1 MQLIRQYPQC
11 AYLRGRSTNTALRV
25 VYEHCF
31 AVRNACSKVRLNVHQ
46 QHHGQTRTIG
56 SGGLQLSL
64 DLTAAFDLIHWSD
77 VKQALGYAGVN
88 IATQEIIILWLSQ
101 VRYLFRHKHMRGYVR
116 PKWGLRQGCTGSPT
130 LWAAVTALLCAHIDQ
145 HTRTGWSHQH
155 LVLYADDS
163 HLRWRFSTLS
173 DFEVAMNELRQVF
186 ACFKQFHL
194 CINYE
199 KTKAILKVVGNMKHR
214 IYKDYVRK
222 HNNGRRLLLMPG
234 DPTHWLPLVSQ
245 AEYLGLII
253 SYDQYEQQSMR
264 HRVTKAHGRRWAL
277 ASILHSSKVRIKY
290 KLSVWRSCVYS
301 TMMYGMATCGLSG
314 DQIKE
319 IQRAIMKHVR
329 AIVNNQAHI
338 TGDSHATIRQ
348 KFDIPQASDDIA
360 HHIHQVAKQQQLR
373 PDWMYTESW
382 QQHLLARQQLL
393 HEQLDEDERA
403 ESLQWACPHCEA
415 LFPTQAALKIHAR
428 RTHQHCDAP
437 DIVFNKSLHSI
448 GGLPTC
454 RFCLKKFTRWQ
465 TLAQHISA
473 NRCPKYMPD
482 LGTSKSTYDH
492 QPVCKPT
499 SAVLPAE
506 NTIAD
511 DTARI
516 TPETI
521 PDVAPLG
528 QKLEVIALARKGLNA
543 FIRHPKITQQLRQTC
558 GLCGQWIASH
568 RTVKR
573 RYQYSHADVLRALGD
588 RTHKYVQRTATACPT
603 CHFCNVR
610 CKDWREHVSKC
621 TTTWQCAI
629 LCLLSQEPGSSDGGI
644 LRSGETGAT
653 GGRCI
658 EAPPA
663 PVRSSGPTRVQEL
676 QGPGIS
682 NGRPAQR
689 RLSFVCA
696 GKAGDK
702 AGPGDKNSSSGPR
715 PDMVHA
721 TRRSQHLM
729 SPLQDSQAVH
739 STTTG
744 QSEVG
749 AGTTATQG
757 CHGHCPVHRTG
768 SPVGEGLQRRRIF
781 QENQRTRMEGSSG
794 GLVLPDLEPDST
806 MPRSRQQPDPFV
818 RSAGGSTLAEVD
830 SASSHS
836 GLTPSIL
843 VHQKDDGNH
852 GRHSFLHDGL
862 VHQNAPG
869 YGSLDLP
876 AGSSRMH
883 GSTVGRTC
891 LQARGL
897 QAEPGHPENQGD
909 DSAALATRLA
919 LENRGHNLCY
929 MNSLVQVI
937 QWLLDAKPSRLDAL
951 GTGRNFFHSLRAH
964 SSASPKNLMQDTH
977 WCTMVEGWSEHY
989 RQHDAAEFLAHLNQ
1003 TQNITLFQGVWN
1015 ARRLHGGQV
1024 RISDVGFCTQPVFL
1038 SFPRTP
1044 PGLPVRHQVQSLMD
1058 FWSGAQRAVHAFSA
1072 PPQVLVLQLGRFHNV
1087 SGHVQKRRDPVDVDS
1102 KLVVPIFVGGAL
1114 HVSTTTYDLK
1124 ATIMHHGPHPRA
1136 GHYTAH
1142 LFAGQY
1148 IWSCDDNR
1156 RAKSLTEVARSH
1168 DTDCYLLIYERSP
1181 LSATDSDHA

>member
-1 MQLIRQYPQC
+1 M
-11 AYLRGRSTNTALRV
+11 
-25 VYEHCF
+25 
-31 AVRNACSKVRLNVHQ
+31 
-46 QHHGQTRTIG
+46 
-56 SGGLQLSL
+56 
-64 DLTAAFDLIHWSD
+64 
-77 VKQALGYAGVN
+77 
-88 IATQEIIILWLSQ
+88 
-101 VRYLFRHKHMRGYVR
+101 
-116 PKWGLRQGCTGSPT
+116 
-130 LWAAVTALLCAHIDQ
+130 
-145 HTRTGWSHQH
+145 
-155 LVLYADDS
+155 
-163 HLRWRFSTLS
+163 
-173 DFEVAMNELRQVF
+173 
-186 ACFKQFHL
+186 
-194 CINYE
+194 
-199 KTKAILKVVGNMKHR
+199 
-214 IYKDYVRK
+214 
-222 HNNGRRLLLMPG
+222 
-234 DPTHWLPLVSQ
+234 
-245 AEYLGLII
+245 
-253 SYDQYEQQSMR
+253 
-264 HRVTKAHGRRWAL
+264 
-277 ASILHSSKVRIKY
+277 
-290 KLSVWRSCVYS
+290 
-301 TMMYGMATCGLSG
+301 
-314 DQIKE
+314 
-319 IQRAIMKHVR
+319 
-329 AIVNNQAHI
+329 
-338 TGDSHATIRQ
+338 
-348 KFDIPQASDDIA
+348 
-360 HHIHQVAKQQQLR
+360 
-373 PDWMYTESW
+373 
-382 QQHLLARQQLL
+382 
-393 HEQLDEDERA
+393 
-403 ESLQWACPHCEA
+403 
-415 LFPTQAALKIHAR
+415 
-428 RTHQHCDAP
+428 HQHCDAP

-499 SAVLPAE
+499 SAELPAE
-506 NTIAD
+506 HTIAEA
-511 DTARI
+511 TARI
-516 TPETI
+516 TPEEI

-528 QKLEVIALARKGLNA
+528 QKPEVLALARKGLNA

-573 RYQYSHADVLRALGD
+573 HYQYSHADVLRALGD
-588 RTHKYVQRTATACPT
+588 RINKYVQRTATACPT

-644 LRSGETGAT
+644 LRSGEAGAT

-658 EAPPA
+658 EGPPA

-676 QGPGIS
+676 QRPGIS

-702 AGPGDKNSSSGPR
+702 AGPGDKNSSSGPCL
-715 PDMVHA
+715 DMVHA

-806 MPRSRQQPDPFV
+806 MSRGRQQPDPFV

-830 SASSHS
+830 SASGHS

-919 LENRGHNLCY
+919 LENRGQNLCY
-929 MNSLVQVI
+929 MNSIVQVI
-937 QWLLDAKPSRLDAL
+937 QWLYVMPSHP
-951 GTGRNFFHSLRAH
+951 GW
-964 SSASPKNLMQDTH
+964 TH
-977 WCTMVEGWSEHY
+977 WGQAAISFILYEHI
-989 RQHDAAEFLAHLNQ
+989 RAP
-1003 TQNITLFQGVWN
+1003 
-1015 ARRLHGGQV
+1015 R
-1024 RISDVGFCTQPVFL
+1024 
-1038 SFPRTP
+1038 PRT
-1044 PGLPVRHQVQSLMD
+1044 
-1058 FWSGAQRAVHAFSA
+1058 
-1072 PPQVLVLQLGRFHNV
+1072 
-1087 SGHVQKRRDPVDVDS
+1087 
-1102 KLVVPIFVGGAL
+1102 
-1114 HVSTTTYDLK
+1114 
-1124 ATIMHHGPHPRA
+1124 
-1136 GHYTAH
+1136 
-1142 LFAGQY
+1142 
-1148 IWSCDDNR
+1148 
-1156 RAKSLTEVARSH
+1156 
-1168 DTDCYLLIYERSP
+1168 
-1181 LSATDSDHA
+1181 